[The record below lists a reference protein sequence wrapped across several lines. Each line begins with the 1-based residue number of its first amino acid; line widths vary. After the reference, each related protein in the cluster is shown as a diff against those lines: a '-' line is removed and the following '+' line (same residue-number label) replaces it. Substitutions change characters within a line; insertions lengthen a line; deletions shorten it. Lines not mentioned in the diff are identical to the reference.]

1 MSKKIGAS
9 PVTCQNETGRT
20 KANDSPLY
28 RLFDMHCHLDLMSNA
43 EEVARDA
50 ATRGIVIFDTTVT
63 PNDSRDARQRFAET
77 PNVRVGAGL
86 HPWWLADGRCDGAD
100 AAKAALAAA
109 QSTFVGEVGLDFSPR
124 YQESRALQIEALD
137 LILRNCAERPR
148 AGRVISLHAVRSAET
163 VMDIL
168 ERYDLTRSATC
179 TFHWFSGTSDELA
192 RARKI
197 GCYFS
202 INERM
207 LTSKKGREYARQ
219 IPVERLALE
228 TDAPPELHA
237 PYAAEALETSL
248 DAALDRLA
256 ELRKMDRDELA
267 SHVAETSARLLG
279 FSS

>member
-1 MSKKIGAS
+1 MSEKVGAS
-9 PVTCQNETGRT
+9 PVIRQNKTSRA
-20 KANDSPLY
+20 KADASPPY

-50 ATRGIVIFDTTVT
+50 ATRDIAIFDTTVT
-63 PNDSRDARQRFAET
+63 PDDSRDARQRFAET
-77 PNVRVGAGL
+77 PHVRVGAGL
-86 HPWWLADGRCDGAD
+86 HPWWLADGRCDGTD

-109 QSTFVGEVGLDFSPR
+109 RSTFVGEVGLDFSPR

-137 LILRNCAERPR
+137 LILRSCAERPCT
-148 AGRVISLHAVRSAET
+148 GRVISLHAVRSAGT
-163 VMDIL
+163 ILDIL
-168 ERYDLTRSATC
+168 ERYDLTRSAAC
-179 TFHWFSGTSDELA
+179 IFHWFSGTSDELA

-197 GCYFS
+197 DCYFS

-219 IPVERLALE
+219 IPDERLLLE
-228 TDAPPELHA
+228 TDAPLELNV

-248 DAALDRLA
+248 AATLGRLA

-267 SHVAETSARLLG
+267 SCVARTSARLLG
-279 FSS
+279 FSN